1 MGGDMGDIMET
12 EDLVED
18 QDLVV
23 HAKQGKLEPEKHSA
37 SQLLEN
43 MEGDLLLTTPI
54 AVQVT

>member
-1 MGGDMGDIMET
+1 MGDIMET